1 MNINPRVLPNHGS
14 GTLMDTPEPPCDFD
28 AFVAQRR
35 GIGREQA
42 EQLVQS
48 WLVHYCP
55 RRKPAIHIGAE
66 SNGEEEA
73 ETYDICA

>member
-1 MNINPRVLPNHGS
+1 MNTTPRAAPNLDS
-14 GTLMDTPEPPCDFD
+14 GTSVGTAEPPCDFD

-42 EQLVQS
+42 ELLIQS

-55 RRKPAIHIGAE
+55 GRKPAIQLGAE
-66 SNGEEEA
+66 SNGQEEA
-73 ETYDICA
+73 ESYDICA